1 MTAEQHT
8 IDAVKMLSEY
18 FRCPLTEAAVKA
30 YMIGL
35 DGLPQGELEAA
46 ARRAIAECRFMP
58 MVSELRAFAAAS
70 RPRPRVSRPI
80 PD

>member
-18 FRCPLTEAAVKA
+18 FRCPLTEDAARA

-35 DGLPQGELEAA
+35 DGVPQTELEAA
-46 ARRAIAECRFMP
+46 ARRAITECRFMP
-58 MVSELRAFAAAS
+58 MVSELLAFVKAA
-70 RPRPRVSRPI
+70 RPRPLREI